1 MTVYKEWRINNEE
14 INCNK
19 LFKNIIYNQYSLK
32 LKYISVKLKTK
43 FHLKLFLYMTL
54 IWIKIYGN
62 KEYIPFFESVK
73 KSKEKPKKFEDAK
86 I

>member
-1 MTVYKEWRINNEE
+1 MTVYKEWGINNEE

-19 LFKNIIYNQYSLK
+19 SSLNIIFNQYSLK

-54 IWIKIYGN
+54 IWINIYGT